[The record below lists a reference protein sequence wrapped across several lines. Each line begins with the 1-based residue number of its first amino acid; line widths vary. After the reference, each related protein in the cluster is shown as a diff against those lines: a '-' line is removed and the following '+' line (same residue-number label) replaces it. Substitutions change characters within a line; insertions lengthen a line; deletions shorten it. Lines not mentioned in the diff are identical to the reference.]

1 MKRGVGFQFRR
12 AFLAGLLVLVP
23 FAVTVW
29 VLVFL
34 VSFLESVIHLLP
46 DRLQPEALFG
56 FPIPGLGVLL
66 AISTV
71 LAVGFGARSWSGNQ
85 VVRLTEWAVD
95 KVPVMNSVYSGVK
108 QLMEALFAADAGTF
122 SKVALVEWPRK
133 GAYALAFLTGD
144 AFLQRADGRKM
155 VNVFLP
161 TTPNPTT
168 GFFFLM
174 DEADVVLL
182 DISVE
187 EGFKLIMSAGL
198 VAPPRRVHFQ
208 SRSGEDDARFVTI
221 PPPPGS

>member
-1 MKRGVGFQFRR
+1 MKRGVGHHFRR

-34 VSFLESVIHLLP
+34 VSFLESVIHLFP
-46 DRLQPEALFG
+46 ESWQPEALFG

-66 AISTV
+66 AVTTV
-71 LAVGFGARSWSGNQ
+71 LAVGFGARSWAGNQ
-85 VVRLTEWAVD
+85 VVRFTEWAVD
-95 KVPVMNSVYSGVK
+95 KVPLLNSVYSGVK
-108 QLMEALFAADAGTF
+108 QLMEALLAAESGSF

-133 GAYALAFLTGD
+133 GAYAIAFITGD
-144 AFLQRADGRKM
+144 GFLQKGDGRKL

-174 DEADVVLL
+174 DEDDVVLL

-198 VAPPRRVHFQ
+198 VAP
-208 SRSGEDDARFVTI
+208 SRKLKLHMRDGGSVERFVTI